1 MSRRILGLVLLAGVL
16 LAAPSARAASDL
28 ILLFEDD
35 GAPVQDATI
44 EIFLSTGAYTTIT
57 DAEGFAIFQIEAG
70 KGFWVEVNGARLDHF
85 FSTDQ
90 ATQIIDIA
98 TIGWMQWPRGR

>member
-1 MSRRILGLVLLAGVL
+1 MPRRIVGLVLLAVAL

-35 GAPVQDATI
+35 GAPVQGATI
-44 EIFLSTGAYTTIT
+44 DIFLSTGAYTTIT

-70 KGFWVEVNGARLDHF
+70 KGFWVEVNGERLDQF
-85 FSTDQ
+85 FSTDE
-90 ATQIIDIA
+90 ATHIIDIA
-98 TIGWMQWPRGR
+98 TIGRMQWPRGR